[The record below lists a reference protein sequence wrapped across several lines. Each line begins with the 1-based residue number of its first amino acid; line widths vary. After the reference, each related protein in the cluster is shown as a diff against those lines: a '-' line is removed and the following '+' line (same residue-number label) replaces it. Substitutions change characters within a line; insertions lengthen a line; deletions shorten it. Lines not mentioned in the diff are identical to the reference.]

1 MSNTFASAIARYWA
15 QHPDFLAQATASSP
29 SLAAHIEG
37 SATTAEDCPTLL
49 PLRTALF
56 DMDGVLFDSMPAHAK
71 SWAQVC
77 REFCF
82 DVDETEIYMN
92 EGRTAFTTLNVFTQ
106 RQYGRDTTPEEVE
119 KIYQRKCE
127 VFNTFPSAPKMPGAQ
142 ELLDQIAADELTRVV
157 VTGSGQA
164 SLLERITRHYPNIF
178 DTNRIVSSL
187 DVKHGKPDP
196 EPYLMGLNK
205 ADVQPWEAIVVE
217 NAPLGVR
224 ASVAAGIFTI
234 AVNTGP
240 LPESALLDE
249 GANLL
254 FPSMQAFAEAWPQLR
269 NFFAL
274 TKQS

>member
-1 MSNTFASAIARYWA
+1 MIQSFASAISHYWVT
-15 QHPDFLAQATASSP
+15 HPEWYSQALQSSP
-29 SLAAHIEG
+29 ILAKTLPIDN
-37 SATTAEDCPTLL
+37 TTSSEDFPTLL
-49 PLRTALF
+49 TLRATLF

-77 REFCF
+77 REFGF

-119 KIYQRKCE
+119 KVYQRKCE
-127 VFNTFPSAPKMPGAQ
+127 VFNTFPSAPKMQGAQ
-142 ELLDQIAADELTRVV
+142 ELLDQIAADHLTRVV

-196 EPYLMGLNK
+196 EPYLMGLEK
-205 ADVQPWEAIVVE
+205 AGVQPWEAIVVE

-224 ASVAAGIFTI
+224 AGVAAGIFTI

-254 FPSMQAFAEAWPQLR
+254 FPSMQAFAGAWPQLR

-274 TKQS
+274 TK

>member
-1 MSNTFASAIARYWA
+1 MIQSFASAISHYWVT
-15 QHPDFLAQATASSP
+15 HPEWYSQALQSSP
-29 SLAAHIEG
+29 ILAKTLPIDN
-37 SATTAEDCPTLL
+37 TTSSEDFPTLL
-49 PLRTALF
+49 TLRATLF

-77 REFCF
+77 REFGF

-92 EGRTAFTTLNVFTQ
+92 EGRTSFTTLNVFTQ

-119 KIYQRKCE
+119 KVYQRKCE
-127 VFNTFPSAPKMPGAQ
+127 VFNTFPSAPKMQGAQ
-142 ELLDQIAADELTRVV
+142 ELLDQIAADHLTRVV

-196 EPYLMGLNK
+196 EPYLMGLEK
-205 ADVQPWEAIVVE
+205 AGVQPWEAIVVE

-224 ASVAAGIFTI
+224 AGVAAGIFTI

-254 FPSMQAFAEAWPQLR
+254 FPSMQAFAGAWPQLR

-274 TKQS
+274 TK